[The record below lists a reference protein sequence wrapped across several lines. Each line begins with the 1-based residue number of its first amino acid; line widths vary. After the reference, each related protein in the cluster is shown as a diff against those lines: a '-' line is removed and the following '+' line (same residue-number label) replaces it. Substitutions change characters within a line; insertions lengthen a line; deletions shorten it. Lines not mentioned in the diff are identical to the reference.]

1 MKDNHIIEILDSA
14 PFANLSPTELS
25 AIRAHST
32 SCHECAQAF
41 EAARLSALLLQER
54 VSEAAENAADANPFF
69 QTRVMAAWREQQ
81 AGSAWSF
88 RRWWSATG
96 ALVASMAATTAAL
109 AVLMFVAPATNTG
122 DQQTVALAPYSYS
135 AEAVVLGAD
144 RDDNQ
149 LTNDQVISAI
159 YDDDDEGK

>member
-1 MKDNHIIEILDSA
+1 MNHITEILDNT
-14 PFANLSPTELS
+14 PFAELTESDLSTL
-25 AIRAHST
+25 RAHAAD
-32 SCHECAQAF
+32 CNDCAQAF
-41 EAARLSALLLQER
+41 AAARLSAVLLQER
-54 VSEAAENAADANPFF
+54 VSEVAEQAANANPFF

-88 RRWWSATG
+88 RRMWSATG

-109 AVLMFVAPATNTG
+109 GVLMFVAPATNTS
-122 DQQTVALAPYSYS
+122 DQQTAALVPYS
-135 AEAVVLGAD
+135 AESVVLGSD
-144 RDDNQ
+144 RDENQ